1 MGETWG
7 IYVGDR
13 PINRT
18 NCHPFPD
25 SCDRIGPR
33 KKTISACSKGILF
46 SADINISRKAETI
59 KFSAERIG
67 SSKSTIVGW
76 SEVNGFTV

>member
-1 MGETWG
+1 MGETWR

-13 PINRT
+13 PINST

-25 SCDRIGPR
+25 SCDRMGPR
-33 KKTISACSKGILF
+33 KKTISARSKSILF

-59 KFSAERIG
+59 KFSSECIG

-76 SEVNGFTV
+76 SKINGFTV